1 MKKIIIILLVFIIV
15 LCILLYNFNSIALD
29 KQKISEENAEF
40 ELYLNKE
47 IYGID
52 IASIINKAVD
62 KNIKNEIQKDD
73 KDFFIQNDENSIE
86 IEVYL
91 TEGDDIYKMEQ
102 IYKQGTEQF
111 VQFFID
117 AKFKSSKVEYHEK
130 TGRIKYILF
139 EQI

>member
-52 IASIINKAVD
+52 IASLINKAVD

-73 KDFFIQNDENSIE
+73 KGFFIQNDENSIE

-130 TGRIKYILF
+130 TGRIRYILF

>member
-29 KQKISEENAEF
+29 KQKIAEENAEF

-62 KNIKNEIQKDD
+62 KNIKNEIQKND
-73 KDFFIQNDENSIE
+73 KGFFIQNDENSIE

-117 AKFKSSKVEYHEK
+117 EKFKSSKVEYHEK

>member
-29 KQKISEENAEF
+29 KQKIAEENAEF

>member
-29 KQKISEENAEF
+29 KQKISEENVEF

>member
-1 MKKIIIILLVFIIV
+1 MKKIIINLLFFIIV

>member
-29 KQKISEENAEF
+29 KQKIAEENAEF

-73 KDFFIQNDENSIE
+73 KGFFIQNDENSIE

-130 TGRIKYILF
+130 TGRIRYILF

>member
-29 KQKISEENAEF
+29 KQKIAEENAEF

-62 KNIKNEIQKDD
+62 KNIKNEIQKND
-73 KDFFIQNDENSIE
+73 KGFFIQNDENSIE